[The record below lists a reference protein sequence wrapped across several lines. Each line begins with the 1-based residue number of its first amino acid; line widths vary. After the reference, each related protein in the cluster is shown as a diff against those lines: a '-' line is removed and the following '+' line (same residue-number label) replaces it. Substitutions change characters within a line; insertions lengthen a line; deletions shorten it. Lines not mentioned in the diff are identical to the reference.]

1 MSDVDK
7 LDTVESLVDRAARGE
22 VGAFEELYSE
32 NVGRVYLLCLRM
44 CGDPSLAEELAQEA
58 FVRAWQKLGSFRG
71 ASAFSTW
78 LHRVTVNVVLG
89 DRRSTMRREAR
100 VKPAGDDLPVDLTAS
115 APFPARRRGLP
126 SQGDRAPHRSCGGHL
141 EGSAAPRAEVAAKGI
156 DNMNCHESTG
166 RFDDYLDGQLDADDA
181 NGLRTH
187 LADCPS
193 CADEFETIR
202 ELREGAAA
210 LPRSLEPPHDL
221 WPGVEARISGARVV
235 RGRFGSRALLAAAAA
250 VLVITSVVTAY
261 YIGRSSEVL
270 LASFEGLGVNN
281 YMARRTELLNALDA
295 RSHELSGETMDVV
308 MENLLLID
316 QAMDRIAV
324 ALGEDPENEFLMKQL
339 VGAYRQQIN
348 LLQRAVRLPAEV

>member
-1 MSDVDK
+1 
-7 LDTVESLVDRAARGE
+7 
-22 VGAFEELYSE
+22 
-32 NVGRVYLLCLRM
+32 
-44 CGDPSLAEELAQEA
+44 
-58 FVRAWQKLGSFRG
+58 
-71 ASAFSTW
+71 
-78 LHRVTVNVVLG
+78 
-89 DRRSTMRREAR
+89 
-100 VKPAGDDLPVDLTAS
+100 
-115 APFPARRRGLP
+115 
-126 SQGDRAPHRSCGGHL
+126 
-141 EGSAAPRAEVAAKGI
+141 
-156 DNMNCHESTG
+156 MNCHESTD

-187 LADCPS
+187 LADCSS
-193 CADEFETIR
+193 CADKLETIR

-210 LPRSLEPPHDL
+210 LPRSLEPPRDL

-235 RGRFGSRALLAAAAA
+235 RGRFWSRALMAAAAA

-261 YIGRSSEVL
+261 YIGRSQAVMMAELPAVVESGPSEVL